1 MSRLALV
8 LEVGARHLET
18 TGVKS
23 KEKNQIRPNAL
34 GLSHN
39 NPRGAIGKL
48 ELEPPPLRRQNA
60 MRDKHAFEMEVLL
73 GLFETMA
80 PSDNS
85 HVRGSPR
92 GDSDDGL
99 DSQED
104 KSLKTVEDSSE
115 SLKNVPKNLAN

>member
-18 TGVKS
+18 TGVAKNN
-23 KEKNQIRPNAL
+23 EKNQIRPNAL
-34 GLSHN
+34 GMRHN
-39 NPRGAIGKL
+39 NPRGAIGKF
-48 ELEPPPLRRQNA
+48 EPPKLERQKALRN
-60 MRDKHAFEMEVLL
+60 KHDYEMEVLL
-73 GLFETMA
+73 GMFDTMA

-85 HVRGSPR
+85 RVRGSPR

-104 KSLKTVEDSSE
+104 EFLPTVEDSSE

>member
-18 TGVKS
+18 TGVAKNN
-23 KEKNQIRPNAL
+23 EKNQIRPNAL
-34 GLSHN
+34 GLRHN
-39 NPRGAIGKL
+39 NPGAIGKL
-48 ELEPPPLRRQNA
+48 EPPKLVRQKALLN
-60 MRDKHAFEMEVLL
+60 KHDYEMEVLL
-73 GLFETMA
+73 GMFDTMA
-80 PSDNS
+80 PSEDS
-85 HVRGSPR
+85 RVRGSPR

-104 KSLKTVEDSSE
+104 EFLPTVEDSSE